1 MDGKVPPIWL
11 GFLRYDAETKE
22 SKDLPFLGLAG
33 GTLKFTST
41 SPFGSAPPPR
51 FCSPRTPQTLKPRTL
66 SQPRSR
72 PELEA
77 SLDTDRL
84 SRIGGRQSCPGA
96 R

>member
-41 SPFGSAPPPR
+41 SPFGSAPPPPLL
-51 FCSPRTPQTLKPRTL
+51 FSSDPTDAETPNPFPAPQ
-66 SQPRSR
+66 Q
-72 PELEA
+72 A
-77 SLDTDRL
+77 
-84 SRIGGRQSCPGA
+84 
-96 R
+96 